1 MGAWIASGGLI
12 KQVVVVPPPTIP
24 QPSAPSNGESEVG
37 ASDAELPSPH
47 QLIPKVRQV
56 DDMEHTLDKGL
67 WVGTG
72 VTCHGWKIFVHVSF
86 LSVLFASTELL
97 ILHVQDQLM
106 AHVPTCQR
114 CQTLRH
120 KCYGFPD
127 WVCGQCQCDKKT
139 CQDVMV
145 KGEPFFW
152 FPGYLSS

>member
-72 VTCHGWKIFVHVSF
+72 VMQCRWKIFVNMCFSF
-86 LSVLFASTELL
+86 LL
-97 ILHVQDQLM
+97 
-106 AHVPTCQR
+106 
-114 CQTLRH
+114 
-120 KCYGFPD
+120 
-127 WVCGQCQCDKKT
+127 
-139 CQDVMV
+139 
-145 KGEPFFW
+145 
-152 FPGYLSS
+152 